1 MANYTTTA
9 LKLSDSYVNA
19 IPFGVCSTAA
29 STAAKVV
36 DAGTF
41 ALNKGAMVVVQFTV
55 TNTAASPTLNV
66 SSTGAKAI
74 YYRNAAISKGYLAAN
89 RVYQFIYDGSQWEL
103 IGDID
108 TNTTYTSLKNP
119 KALTVQGNG
128 TTSATYDGSAAK
140 TVNIKAGTNVSV
152 SADTSGNI
160 TVSATDTTYSAATT
174 SAAGLMSAADKTKLN
189 GIATGANNFSLPTR
203 LAAVQASS
211 GAITDPNAALETGF
225 YYVSSGDTN
234 RPPFSQSA
242 NKDYRLLVTAY
253 GATWLQQIAT
263 DFRCDDIFYRRL
275 ENGTWK
281 PWVKIYPV
289 SHTHTASYTPAGSVS
304 KPGITLTKS
313 AVACDDIT
321 AWSAGSL
328 GKSVTNQNLTLTF
341 TAPSLSYTARSINNV
356 TAAALSATPT
366 FTGTAAT
373 ITTNASNA

>member
-29 STAAKVV
+29 STAAKTV

-108 TNTTYTSLKNP
+108 TNTTYTIPTSLKNP
-119 KALTVQGNG
+119 NALTIQGNG
-128 TTSATYDGSAAK
+128 TTTATYDGSAAK

-160 TVSATDTTYSAATT
+160 TVSSTNTTYNAATQ
-174 SAAGLMSAADKTKLN
+174 SAAGLMSAADKTKLD
-189 GIATGANNFSLPTR
+189 GIATGANKFTLPTR
-203 LAAVQASS
+203 LAAA
-211 GAITDPNAALETGF
+211 
-225 YYVSSGDTN
+225 
-234 RPPFSQSA
+234 
-242 NKDYRLLVTAY
+242 
-253 GATWLQQIAT
+253 
-263 DFRCDDIFYRRL
+263 
-275 ENGTWK
+275 
-281 PWVKIYPV
+281 
-289 SHTHTASYTPAGSVS
+289 
-304 KPGITLTKS
+304 
-313 AVACDDIT
+313 
-321 AWSAGSL
+321 
-328 GKSVTNQNLTLTF
+328 
-341 TAPSLSYTARSINNV
+341 
-356 TAAALSATPT
+356 
-366 FTGTAAT
+366 
-373 ITTNASNA
+373 